1 MEEPK
6 IRVGLGGIQAFVQV
20 DISASAAVHES
31 VELFAS
37 TALELGIPG
46 LLDVGAGAAVA
57 LDLVIGVDAAID
69 LSAGVYIS
77 FGADA
82 YVDISLLT
90 KDIVDVSLTG
100 LVAKAL
106 PLGIGAD
113 VDLSAEIALQLG
125 LRLRT
130 EIDLGADLDI
140 PVLDI
145 EAGAKIAIW
154 ISLFDYTAILINTP
168 DCIVSV
174 SEVIALTLGLAVELN
189 VEIGDILDL
198 SLAPS
203 LTVTLGTAA
212 SVELCLPDRG
222 VPGVFIER
230 FDRPDTTASVTSVST
245 TTGFASTADPTIT
258 GSASADVD
266 PTTTGSAS
274 VDTAPTSSGSA
285 SDSVSDGTIPTASGS
300 VSNSEAVPTAS
311 GSTSAGFDATTT
323 GSASADADPPTTGS
337 ASVDIVPTASGSASG
352 SASDSASDATIPTT
366 SGSISNS
373 EAVPTASGSASDS
386 EYAIPTTSGSASDS
400 EYDVPAASG
409 DGSVTTTPAASD
421 AMAATTLR
429 SVTTPAAVY
438 GNDGSDVTSTVTS
451 THVYTITSCAASVV
465 NCPARYTQKVI
476 TSTVVSS
483 TYICPAGSS
492 GAVSESASAPQSTS
506 TPASVTTVTDTLV
519 TITPCSERSTKT
531 FHAPTNSPPPAPTVT
546 IVDRTTICPATEIT
560 QSTATSCATSGLHT
574 LTSVASTTLVPQ
586 VSSSSAPGYEY
597 SVPKAST
604 GIQTVPVPT
613 GSAPFPAYNGTVST
627 SKPIPGAP
635 EPTGSFTVPAVYSA
649 PSSIPGVIS
658 TPSTAPVPTT
668 VPEASSGNIMRG
680 SLMMALPLVL
690 ALLA

>member
-1 MEEPK
+1 MDEPK

-37 TALELGIPG
+37 PALKLMIPG

-113 VDLSAEIALQLG
+113 VDLSAEVALQLG

-130 EIDLGADLDI
+130 EIDLKADLDI
-140 PVLDI
+140 PVLEI

-189 VEIGDILDL
+189 VEVGDILDL

-212 SVELCLPDRG
+212 NVELCLPDRG

-230 FDRPDTTASVTSVST
+230 FDRPGTATVSVTSVST
-245 TTGFASTADPTIT
+245 TTGFAS
-258 GSASADVD
+258 ASAD

-274 VDTAPTSSGSA
+274 ADIVPTASGSA
-285 SDSVSDGTIPTASGS
+285 SDSVSDATIS
-300 VSNSEAVPTAS
+300 TAS
-311 GSTSAGFDATTT
+311 GSTSADSDATTT
-323 GSASADADPPTTGS
+323 GSASADADPTTTGS
-337 ASVDIVPTASGSASG
+337 ASVDIVPTASGSAS
-352 SASDSASDATIPTT
+352 DSASDATIPTI
-366 SGSISNS
+366 SGSVSNS
-373 EAVPTASGSASDS
+373 EAVPTASGSDSGS
-386 EYAIPTTSGSASDS
+386 EYAVPTASDDDSVTSVPTASGSTPVAAI
-400 EYDVPAASG
+400 PKASG
-409 DGSVTTTPAASD
+409 DGSITTTPAASD

-429 SVTTPAAVY
+429 PITTPAVVHGNSSAVGY
-438 GNDGSDVTSTVTS
+438 DGGDITSTVTS

-492 GAVSESASAPQSTS
+492 GAVSESASASHSSS
-506 TPASVTTVTDTLV
+506 TPVSVTTVTDTLV
-519 TITPCSERSTKT
+519 TIVPCSERSTKT

-546 IVDRTTICPATEIT
+546 IVDRTTICPATEEIT
-560 QSTATSCATSGLHT
+560 QSTATSCATSGLQT

-597 SVPKAST
+597 SVPEAST

-613 GSAPFPAYNGTVST
+613 ASAPFPAYNGTVST

-635 EPTGSFTVPAVYSA
+635 EPTGSFTVPAIYSA
-649 PSSIPGVIS
+649 PSAIPSVIS

-668 VPEASSGNIMRG
+668 VPPASSGNIMRG